1 MSSYLWLKMES
12 GENCMKIVDVKSYVL
27 GTAWRNL
34 TFVRVITDEG
44 VEGVGEVRMVNHT
57 DALSG
62 YLAEAVPRYVIGHD
76 PANIE
81 DLVQRMYRNDYARA
95 GEIAMSAIAVIEI
108 ACWDIMGQ
116 SLGKPVY
123 QLLGGAVRDRI
134 KAYANGWY
142 TVERTPQEFHL
153 AAKRVIEKGYRALK
167 LDPFGA
173 GFYELDRAEKSK
185 AVALV
190 EAVRDA
196 VGPDSEILVEMHG
209 RFNPATAV
217 EIARELEPFKPS
229 WIEEPV
235 PPENLAALK
244 KVAEKVSIPVATGE
258 RLHTRYDYR
267 TLFELQAAD
276 IIQPDI
282 TQFGG
287 LLETKKLAAWA
298 EIYYVLVAPHNV
310 GGPVSTAAA
319 LHFAASTPN
328 FKIQEHFNDFTE
340 SWVKTAAPGNPE
352 VVDGYFALPQGPGLG
367 VKLNL
372 DVVREHPQQRI
383 FFNLFA
389 ENWHLRQAP
398 LRSSIQDEQTALPE
412 GSNES

>member
-1 MSSYLWLKMES
+1 
-12 GENCMKIVDVKSYVL
+12 MKIVDVKSHVL

-62 YLAEAVPRYVIGHD
+62 YLAEAMPRYVIGHD

-142 TVERTPQEFHL
+142 TVERTPHEFNQ

-196 VGPDSEILVEMHG
+196 IGPDSEILVEMHG

-217 EIARELEPFKPS
+217 ELARELEPFKPS

-383 FFNLFA
+383 FFNLFV

-398 LRSSIQDEQTALPE
+398 LRSSIQDEQTSLPE

>member
-1 MSSYLWLKMES
+1 
-12 GENCMKIVDVKSYVL
+12 MKIVDVKSYVL

-62 YLAEAVPRYVIGHD
+62 YLAEAMPRYVIGHD

-123 QLLGGAVRDRI
+123 QLLGGAVRDRM

-142 TVERTPQEFHL
+142 TVERTPHEFNQ